1 MLIWHAIVYCN
12 IFYSIQEPKYTKKIL
27 KHGDKTTFASKG
39 DRVSCFY
46 TGKLENGVVF
56 DSNVAGAGVFIVFH
70 FICFSHI
77 FLSSVCYQNDRAY
90 DASLSVH

>member
-1 MLIWHAIVYCN
+1 M
-12 IFYSIQEPKYTKKIL
+12 KKIL

-56 DSNVAGAGVFIVFH
+56 DSNVSGAGIENLL
-70 FICFSHI
+70 FSECTYCLPL
-77 FLSSVCYQNDRAY
+77 F
-90 DASLSVH
+90 